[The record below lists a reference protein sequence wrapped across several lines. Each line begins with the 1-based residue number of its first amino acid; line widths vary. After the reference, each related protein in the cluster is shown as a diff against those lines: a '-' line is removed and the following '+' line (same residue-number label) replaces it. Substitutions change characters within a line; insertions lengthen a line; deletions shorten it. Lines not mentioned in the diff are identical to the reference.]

1 MEIPHS
7 VKRFFSENGSNILTT
22 LGCVGVV
29 GVAIVS
35 GKNSLEADKVLR
47 AKKYETD
54 RELTPKEKTKLVVPI
69 YIPTILISSAT
80 IMCLV
85 ASNRISAGR
94 TAAYAGALAL
104 AQEAARTYRE
114 KVEETVGPKKAKE
127 IDDKVAD
134 EQIKKID
141 GKNPTVFG
149 TGPYICYDS
158 LTDRKFASDMN
169 KIEAA
174 QNRKNKKILSEGWC
188 SLNEFYDEI
197 GLAPA
202 QIGEELGWDY
212 DTMIDITFSS
222 RLDEDGNPNIV
233 MNFRNPP
240 FPDTLRKY

>member
-7 VKRFFSENGSNILTT
+7 VKKFISENGSNILTT

-35 GKNSLEADKVLR
+35 GKNSLEADRVLR
-47 AKKYETD
+47 AKKYESD
-54 RELTPKEKTKLVVPI
+54 HDLTPKEKTKIVVPI

-85 ASNRISAGR
+85 ASNRVSAGR

-134 EQIKKID
+134 EQIKRID
-141 GKNPTVFG
+141 SKNPTIFG
-149 TGPYICYDS
+149 SGPYICYDT
-158 LTDRKFASDMN
+158 LTDRKFSSDIN
-169 KIEAA
+169 TIEAA
-174 QNRKNKKILSEGWC
+174 QNHKNKKILSEGWC
-188 SLNEFYDEI
+188 SLNEFYEEI
-197 GLAPA
+197 GLPPA

-212 DTMIDITFSS
+212 DSLIDITFSS
-222 RLDEDGNPNIV
+222 RLDEDGKPNIV
-233 MNFRNPP
+233 MNFRTPP
-240 FPDTLRKY
+240 FADTLRKY

>member
-7 VKRFFSENGSNILTT
+7 VKKFISENGSNILTG
-22 LGCVGVV
+22 LGCAGVI

-35 GKNSLEADKVLR
+35 GKNSLEADKALR
-47 AKKYETD
+47 AKKYESD
-54 RELTPKEKTKLVVPI
+54 HELTPKEKTKVVAPI

-85 ASNRISAGR
+85 ASNRVSAGR

-134 EQIKKID
+134 EQIKRID
-141 GKNPTVFG
+141 AKTPTVFG

-158 LTDRKFASDMN
+158 LTDRKFMSDMN

-188 SLNEFYDEI
+188 SLNEFYEEI
-197 GLAPA
+197 GLPAA

-212 DTMIDITFSS
+212 DTLIDVSFSS

-233 MNFRNPP
+233 MSFRNPP